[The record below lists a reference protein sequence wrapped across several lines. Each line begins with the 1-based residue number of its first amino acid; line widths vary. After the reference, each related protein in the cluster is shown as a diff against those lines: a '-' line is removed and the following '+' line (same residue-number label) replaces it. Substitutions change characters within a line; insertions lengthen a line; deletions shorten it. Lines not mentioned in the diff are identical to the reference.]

1 MKPESSNSS
10 PVSQLRTRRT
20 IASLLLDTLEVLDYE
35 GVMLIVVS
43 IIHSTIRIFFE
54 FMRQLLNSSGNPV
67 KCAVVFL
74 HAPLH
79 QADVIL

>member
-43 IIHSTIRIFFE
+43 IIHSTIRIF
-54 FMRQLLNSSGNPV
+54 MRQLLNSSGNPV